1 MTDGANFSGAATIL
15 LRQLKGNENSGF
27 SVGLEDEN
35 NIFEAM
41 TLFGPPDTY
50 YEGGMFKAILKFP
63 HDFPFNPPTMRFTSK
78 LWHPNVYE
86 DGRVCISILHTPVED
101 SSGYEDVSE
110 RWSAA
115 RSIESILVSVIA
127 MLSSPNDESAA
138 NVDAAKM
145 WRDDKPLYKKTVQ
158 RCVEKSMED

>member
-1 MTDGANFSGAATIL
+1 MTDGGNFSGAATIL

-27 SVGLEDEN
+27 SWTV
-35 NIFEAM
+35 
-41 TLFGPPDTY
+41 TLFGPSETY

-63 HDFPFNPPTMRFTSK
+63 HNFPFEPPTMRFTSK
-78 LWHPNVYE
+78 MWHPNVYE
-86 DGRVCISILHTPVED
+86 DGRVCISILHSPEED

-145 WRDDKPLYKKTVQ
+145 WRDDKSLYKKTAQ

>member
-15 LRQLKGNENSGF
+15 LRQLKGKSPQLSRSENSGF
-27 SVGLEDEN
+27 SWTV
-35 NIFEAM
+35 

-78 LWHPNVYE
+78 MWHPNVYE